1 MVQLELVA
9 GDQRPEADA
18 GMRAEAAE
26 RRLLALTLMMAE
38 AEHRLKNGLAV
49 VAGWATLLADRW
61 DKVSSE
67 ERHRAIEIIR
77 RNSVGLTHEAE
88 DVLRE
93 LRAEAATAALDR
105 VVLDLAA
112 VLEVTV
118 GDWPPGPGHRLELV
132 TDGAAPAWV
141 DPGALQQIV
150 GHLLEN
156 AVAYSPG
163 GGRIRVHAYA
173 DGGRAVLEVCD
184 QGIGVPDGID
194 IFAPFSRGTGS
205 QVQAVR
211 GSGIGLYVVRTL
223 VEAMGGEVSARRH
236 PDAGS
241 TFTVRLPAR
250 RE

>member
-49 VAGWATLLADRW
+49 VAGWATLL
-61 DKVSSE
+61 
-67 ERHRAIEIIR
+67 
-77 RNSVGLTHEAE
+77 
-88 DVLRE
+88 
-93 LRAEAATAALDR
+93 AEAATAALDR